1 MTNISPACRVSVT
14 FLTASGSFVM
24 KIYSPNLYL
33 FSVFIA
39 LLPTVVVAQKTPAD
53 FPSGNWQVVR
63 FQSSD
68 DKILTPSDPSKYTIG
83 FEAGGVA
90 LLREDCNRGRGLW
103 KSDGKSQLTFGA
115 FALTRAF
122 CPSEPLNQRFAKD
135 MGNVRSYVLK
145 NGHLFLSLVA
155 DGGTYEFAPLK

>member
-1 MTNISPACRVSVT
+1 MKCDSERVGHIECEWMPLPHRYL
-14 FLTASGSFVM
+14 LTA
-24 KIYSPNLYL
+24 LL
-33 FSVFIA
+33 A
-39 LLPTVVVAQKTPAD
+39 LLPAIAIAQKTPVD
-53 FPSGNWQVVR
+53 FPSGNWQLLH

-68 DKILTPSDPSKYTIG
+68 DQVLTPSDPSKYTIG

-90 LLREDCNRGRGLW
+90 LLREDCNRGRGSW

-115 FALTRAF
+115 FALTRAM
-122 CPSEPLNQRFAKD
+122 CPQQPLNQRFARD

-155 DGGTYEFAPLK
+155 DGGTYEFEAVK